1 MFGLNKENT
10 YRKKRR
16 FNREKCLV
24 YNLQYDYVYF
34 QVLFAL
40 LSVAAAKPTPGYLSG
55 WDAPSVSN
63 KQLTKH
69 YKIYFLRSYFVREET
84 AKLNIYPIV
93 LG

>member
-16 FNREKCLV
+16 FSRGKCLV
-24 YNLQYDYVYF
+24 YNLQYGYVYF

-55 WDAPSVSN
+55 WDAPSVSII
-63 KQLTKH
+63 QLTKH
-69 YKIYFLRSYFVREET
+69 YKIYFLRSYF
-84 AKLNIYPIV
+84 IV
-93 LG
+93 EKNLQNSIFIL